1 MPSAVK
7 IAASHGRPRWHPAPG
22 LGLNHASRSNG
33 LSNRDKACGAVGGQ
47 PRGDSADSAA
57 VWRRPSALSPSLN
70 SQAASVGSTRRP
82 ISEPRLP
89 WESCSLR
96 DLGDQVS
103 GLLPPTTFAPG
114 GDSADRQSASIRILF
129 AVDGDSTDRRRPG
142 AKGGR
147 FSAVPSRNFSA
158 DPAGSE
164 SSTGQT
170 GTLLTEVGTLLIPQP
185 R

>member
-33 LSNRDKACGAVGGQ
+33 LANRDKACGAVGGQ
-47 PRGDSADSAA
+47 PRGDSADSTA
-57 VWRRPSALSPSLN
+57 V
-70 SQAASVGSTRRP
+70 
-82 ISEPRLP
+82 
-89 WESCSLR
+89 SCSLR

-147 FSAVPSRNFSA
+147 FSAVPSRDFSA